1 MLSPALISKKVD
13 AVIGAF
19 RNFELNQLD
28 ILKRPGRAFYV
39 EEEGVPAYDELI
51 VVANSKDVSKPST
64 RKFIGAM
71 ERGVQYLVN
80 HPDESWKLFIRG
92 RAELDN
98 ELNKRA
104 WRDTLPRFA
113 LRPGALD
120 RNRYEEFS
128 RFLKKQGLIKTI
140 VPLEKY
146 AIEVK

>member
-1 MLSPALISKKVD
+1 
-13 AVIGAF
+13 
-19 RNFELNQLD
+19 
-28 ILKRPGRAFYV
+28 
-39 EEEGVPAYDELI
+39 
-51 VVANSKDVSKPST
+51 
-64 RKFIGAM
+64 M